1 MRSNITRGVLGV
13 RGTGS
18 GMEFGRG
25 RLARVAVRRGI
36 FERVLPPLLLLRVLL
51 RLLLPPPPCPHPP

>member
-13 RGTGS
+13 RGTG
-18 GMEFGRG
+18 GGVEFGRG

-36 FERVLPPLLLLRVLL
+36 FERVLPPLLLRVLL
-51 RLLLPPPPCPHPP
+51 LLPPPPPCPHPP